1 MKHRRR
7 RGAWHSIGNFAVS
20 LIGVVAYWSLL
31 TVPAIGPPPRG
42 ASWALVIDF
51 AGGTIRANCAGE
63 WWSSDWQAAERFSY
77 RYPGDDRA
85 KCVIRRLIRLRAAG
99 TLRTSY
105 ADAPSRYTCFD
116 APFLNP
122 ILLPCG
128 MVVGAKEGPA
138 I

>member
-1 MKHRRR
+1 MRRNR
-7 RGAWHSIGNFAVS
+7 RHKRSRMTRSAVAVLGGIG
-20 LIGVVAYWSLL
+20 YWSLL

-42 ASWALVIDF
+42 ASWALIIDF
-51 AGGTIRANCAGE
+51 TGGTIRANCAGE
-63 WWSSDWQAAERFSY
+63 WWSSDWQAAERFFD
-77 RYPGDDRA
+77 RYPGDDRD
-85 KCVIRRLIRLRAAG
+85 KCVVRRLIRLRAAG

-105 ADAPSRYTCFD
+105 ADAPSRYACFD

-128 MVVGAKEGPA
+128 MEVGAKTGPA

>member
-1 MKHRRR
+1 L
-7 RGAWHSIGNFAVS
+7 GGIG
-20 LIGVVAYWSLL
+20 YWSLL
-31 TVPAIGPPPRG
+31 TVPAVAPPPVG